1 MPWNILF
8 HKGISD
14 YNLFLSW
21 LIASQIYEP
30 DVAVFTQDLMATT
43 EEDEDYD
50 IQQFLV
56 IDQNP
61 FCNKTYGQAFLE
73 LKQQHNV
80 LLIGLVKF
88 EENVRILHKLPE
100 DQLMIEQGNFL
111 LAIVNGKTAEI
122 ISDIFGVKEGVII

>member
-1 MPWNILF
+1 
-8 HKGISD
+8 
-14 YNLFLSW
+14 
-21 LIASQIYEP
+21 
-30 DVAVFTQDLMATT
+30 MATT